1 MTTPYDAAQLGA
13 EAPAW
18 DPGCRESE
26 PPDSPSSHVISGGL
40 QRGAEPAASVLGP
53 QWLLGCCLRNA
64 GTPRPAP
71 RKWPAALSRMGG
83 RVSDPEG
90 VSAHGAPGACP
101 IPSSFLYTKG
111 PLRARQDRLP
121 APPSV

>member
-1 MTTPYDAAQLGA
+1 MTTPDDAAQLGA

-53 QWLLGCCLRNA
+53 QGLLGCCLRNA

-71 RKWPAALSRMGG
+71 RKWPAAPTSPPGSGQQPSAEWGAAFQIL
-83 RVSDPEG
+83 RV
-90 VSAHGAPGACP
+90 
-101 IPSSFLYTKG
+101 FLLMVT
-111 PLRARQDRLP
+111 PAP
-121 APPSV
+121 APPPPASFIQRGP